1 MRGGP
6 SASPL
11 LQNSRTNQEHT
22 QVAAPQKPN
31 NNANNRAQRDKG
43 GNKTPQIRV
52 NDRIRAPK
60 VRVVTAKGDQLGVM
74 ATRDALA
81 KAKEIG
87 LDLVEVAP
95 NADPPVC
102 RLIDYGK
109 FKYMQAK
116 LQKNNKSKVTKM
128 KEVKL
133 RVGTDVND
141 YNVKMAR
148 TEQFL
153 DHGHKVRFQL
163 CFRNRENAHRELGLD
178 VMAKVVEDMKTMG
191 QVDQAAKLAGNTVT
205 MVLAPLPANQ
215 RVKKFK
221 KYEEADFDAESDEFD
236 ATDDVSEE

>member
-1 MRGGP
+1 MP
-6 SASPL
+6 TP
-11 LQNSRTNQEHT
+11 
-22 QVAAPQKPN
+22 PKN
-31 NNANNRAQRDKG
+31 NNPGNRGARRDQ
-43 GNKTPQIRV
+43 NAKTPQTRV
-52 NDRIRAPK
+52 NDRIRAPR
-60 VRVVTAKGDQLGVM
+60 VRVVTATGDQLGVM
-74 ATRDALA
+74 STRDALA

-109 FKYMQAK
+109 YKYMQAK
-116 LQKNNKSKVTKM
+116 LQKSNKTKAVRM
-128 KEVKL
+128 KEIKL
-133 RVGTDVND
+133 RIGTDVND

-163 CFRNRENAHRELGLD
+163 RFRGRENAHQQLGLE

-191 QVDQAAKLAGNTVT
+191 KVDQPAKLAGNTVT
-205 MVLAPLPANQ
+205 MVLTPLPNGQ

-221 KYEEADFDAESDEFD
+221 KYEEADFDAESEEFD
-236 ATDDVSEE
+236 ATDDE

>member
-1 MRGGP
+1 M
-6 SASPL
+6 
-11 LQNSRTNQEHT
+11 
-22 QVAAPQKPN
+22 AAPQKPSN
-31 NNANNRAQRDKG
+31 TANNRTQRDKG
-43 GNKTPQIRV
+43 GKKEPQIRV

-163 CFRNRENAHRELGLD
+163 RLLL
-178 VMAKVVEDMKTMG
+178 M
-191 QVDQAAKLAGNTVT
+191 
-205 MVLAPLPANQ
+205 
-215 RVKKFK
+215 
-221 KYEEADFDAESDEFD
+221 
-236 ATDDVSEE
+236 

>member
-1 MRGGP
+1 MP
-6 SASPL
+6 
-11 LQNSRTNQEHT
+11 T
-22 QVAAPQKPN
+22 PQKN
-31 NNANNRAQRDKG
+31 NNPG
-43 GNKTPQIRV
+43 GNRNKRDQYGKTPQIRV
-52 NDRIRAPK
+52 NDRIRAPR

-81 KAKEIG
+81 RAKEIG

-116 LQKNNKSKVTKM
+116 LQKNNKAKNVKM

-133 RVGTDVND
+133 RIGTDIND
-141 YNVKMAR
+141 YNVKMGR

-163 CFRNRENAHRELGLD
+163 RFRGRENAHQELGLEL
-178 VMAKVVEDMKTMG
+178 MAKVVEDMKTMG

-215 RVKKFK
+215 RVRKFK

-236 ATDDVSEE
+236 ATDDGDEMDA

>member
-1 MRGGP
+1 MP
-6 SASPL
+6 
-11 LQNSRTNQEHT
+11 
-22 QVAAPQKPN
+22 APQKN
-31 NNANNRAQRDKG
+31 NNSNSASRNNRRDQQ
-43 GNKTPQIRV
+43 NRSQQIRV
-52 NDRIRAPK
+52 NDRIRAPR
-60 VRVVTAKGDQLGVM
+60 VRVVTADGGQLGVM
-74 ATRDALA
+74 PTRDALA

-116 LQKNNKSKVTKM
+116 QQKNNKTKAVRM

-133 RVGTDVND
+133 RIGTDVND

-163 CFRNRENAHRELGLD
+163 RFRGRENAHQQMGLE

-191 QVDQAAKLAGNTVT
+191 KVDQPAKLVGNTVG
-205 MVLAPLPANQ
+205 MVLTPLPPNQ

-221 KYEEADFDAESDEFD
+221 KYEEEDFDTESDEFD
-236 ATDDVSEE
+236 AEDEA

>member
-1 MRGGP
+1 MP
-6 SASPL
+6 
-11 LQNSRTNQEHT
+11 
-22 QVAAPQKPN
+22 APQKN
-31 NNANNRAQRDKG
+31 NSNNAASRGNNRRDQH
-43 GNKTPQIRV
+43 NRTQQTRV
-52 NDRIRAPK
+52 NDRIRAPR
-60 VRVVTAKGDQLGVM
+60 VRVVTADGGQLGVM
-74 ATRDALA
+74 STRDALA
-81 KAKEIG
+81 RAKEIG

-116 LQKNNKSKVTKM
+116 QQKNNKTKAVRM

-133 RVGTDVND
+133 RIGTDVND

-163 CFRNRENAHRELGLD
+163 RFRGRENAHQQMGLE

-191 QVDQAAKLAGNTVT
+191 KVDQPAKLVGNTVG
-205 MVLAPLPANQ
+205 MVLAPLPPNQ

-221 KYEEADFDAESDEFD
+221 KYEEADFDTESDEFD
-236 ATDDVSEE
+236 AEDEA

>member
-1 MRGGP
+1 M
-6 SASPL
+6 PL
-11 LQNSRTNQEHT
+11 PPRPN
-22 QVAAPQKPN
+22 KPAN
-31 NNANNRAQRDKG
+31 NNNRNNRDRNSKA
-43 GNKTPQIRV
+43 PQIRV
-52 NDRIRAPK
+52 NDRIRAPR
-60 VRVVTAKGDQLGVM
+60 VRVITAKGEQLGIM
-74 ATRDALA
+74 QTRDALT

-109 FKYMQAK
+109 YKYMQAK
-116 LQKNNKSKVTKM
+116 LQKGNKAKATRL

-163 CFRNRENAHRELGLD
+163 RFRARENAHKELGLEM
-178 VMAKVVEDMKTMG
+178 MAKVVEDMKTMG

-205 MVLAPLPANQ
+205 MVLTPLPAAQ

-221 KYEEADFDAESDEFD
+221 KYEEEDFDTESEEFD
-236 ATDDVSEE
+236 AKDESAEDSGEE

>member
-1 MRGGP
+1 MP
-6 SASPL
+6 
-11 LQNSRTNQEHT
+11 
-22 QVAAPQKPN
+22 VPQRN
-31 NNANNRAQRDKG
+31 NNTGNSARNNRREQS
-43 GNKTPQIRV
+43 NKTQQTRV
-52 NDRIRAPK
+52 NDRIRAPR
-60 VRVVTAKGDQLGVM
+60 VRVVTAEGDQLGIM
-74 ATRDALA
+74 PTREALA
-81 KAKEIG
+81 RAKDMG

-109 FKYMQAK
+109 FKYMLAK
-116 LQKNNKSKVTKM
+116 QQKNNKTKAVRM

-133 RVGTDVND
+133 RIGTDVND

-163 CFRNRENAHRELGLD
+163 RFRGRENAHQQMGLE
-178 VMAKVVEDMKTMG
+178 VMAKVVEDMRTMAR
-191 QVDQAAKLAGNTVT
+191 VDQPAKLVGNTVG

-221 KYEEADFDAESDEFD
+221 KYEEEGFDAEDEAFD
-236 ATDDVSEE
+236 AEDED

>member
-1 MRGGP
+1 MP
-6 SASPL
+6 
-11 LQNSRTNQEHT
+11 
-22 QVAAPQKPN
+22 APQKNNSNAAASRN
-31 NNANNRAQRDKG
+31 NNRRDQHNRTQ
-43 GNKTPQIRV
+43 QIRV
-52 NDRIRAPK
+52 NDRIRAPR
-60 VRVVTAKGDQLGVM
+60 VRVVTADGGQLGVM
-74 ATRDALA
+74 STRDALS

-109 FKYMQAK
+109 FKYLQAK
-116 LQKNNKSKVTKM
+116 QQKNNKAKTVRM

-133 RVGTDVND
+133 RIGTDVND

-163 CFRNRENAHRELGLD
+163 RFRGRENAHQQMGLE

-191 QVDQAAKLAGNTVT
+191 KVDQPAKLVGNTVG
-205 MVLAPLPANQ
+205 MVLAPLPPNQ

-221 KYEEADFDAESDEFD
+221 KYEEADFDTESEEFD
-236 ATDDVSEE
+236 AADDEA

>member
-1 MRGGP
+1 M
-6 SASPL
+6 PL
-11 LQNSRTNQEHT
+11 PPRPN
-22 QVAAPQKPN
+22 KPAN
-31 NNANNRAQRDKG
+31 NNNNRNNRDR
-43 GNKTPQIRV
+43 NNRTPQVRV
-52 NDRIRAPK
+52 NDRIRAPR
-60 VRVVTAKGDQLGVM
+60 VRVVTAKGEQLGVM
-74 ATRDALA
+74 RTDDALA
-81 KAKEIG
+81 KAKSIG

-109 FKYMQAK
+109 YKYMQAK
-116 LQKNNKSKVTKM
+116 LQKGNKAKATRL

-163 CFRNRENAHRELGLD
+163 RFRARENAHKELGLEM
-178 VMAKVVEDMKTMG
+178 MAKVVEDMKTMG
-191 QVDQAAKLAGNTVT
+191 QVDQPAKLAGNTVT
-205 MVLAPLPANQ
+205 MVLAPLPAAQ

-221 KYEEADFDAESDEFD
+221 KYEDENFDTESDEFD
-236 ATDDVSEE
+236 AKDDDE

>member
-1 MRGGP
+1 MLSTFFIFLWRCKTI
-6 SASPL
+6 SDL
-11 LQNSRTNQEHT
+11 MINEQI
-22 QVAAPQKPN
+22 
-31 NNANNRAQRDKG
+31 RDKE
-43 GNKTPQIRV
+43 IRLIGE
-52 NDRIRAPK
+52 N
-60 VRVVTAKGDQLGVM
+60 GEQLGIM
-74 ATRDALA
+74 SAKDAMKLA
-81 KAKEIG
+81 EEAG
-87 LDLVEVAP
+87 LDLVKIAP
-95 NADPPVC
+95 TAKPPVC
-102 RLIDYGK
+102 KIVDYGK

-163 CFRNRENAHRELGLD
+163 RFRNRENAHRELGLD
-178 VMAKVVEDMKTMG
+178 VMAKVVEDMKPMG
-191 QVDQAAKLAGNTVT
+191 QVDQPAKLAGNTVT

-236 ATDDVSEE
+236 ATDDLGEE

>member
-1 MRGGP
+1 MP
-6 SASPL
+6 
-11 LQNSRTNQEHT
+11 
-22 QVAAPQKPN
+22 APQKNTNP
-31 NNANNRAQRDKG
+31 ANNRGNRREQN
-43 GNKTPQIRV
+43 NKTPQIRV
-52 NDRIRAPK
+52 NDRIRAPR
-60 VRVVTAKGDQLGVM
+60 VRVVTANGDQLGVM

-81 KAKEIG
+81 RAKEIG

-116 LQKNNKSKVTKM
+116 MQKNNKAKTVRM
-128 KEVKL
+128 KEIKL
-133 RVGTDVND
+133 RIGTDVND

-163 CFRNRENAHRELGLD
+163 RFRGRENAHQQLGLE

-191 QVDQAAKLAGNTVT
+191 KVDQAAKLAGNTVT
-205 MVLAPLPANQ
+205 MVLTPLPAGQ

-221 KYEEADFDAESDEFD
+221 KFEEDDFDADSEEFD
-236 ATDDVSEE
+236 ASDDE

>member
-1 MRGGP
+1 VP
-6 SASPL
+6 
-11 LQNSRTNQEHT
+11 
-22 QVAAPQKPN
+22 APQKNTNP
-31 NNANNRAQRDKG
+31 ANNRGNRREQN
-43 GNKTPQIRV
+43 NKTPQIRV
-52 NDRIRAPK
+52 NDRIRAPR
-60 VRVVTAKGDQLGVM
+60 VRVVTANGDQLGVM

-81 KAKEIG
+81 RAKEIG

-116 LQKNNKSKVTKM
+116 MQKNNKAKTVRM
-128 KEVKL
+128 KEIKL
-133 RVGTDVND
+133 RIGTDVND

-163 CFRNRENAHRELGLD
+163 RFRGRENAHQQLGLE

-191 QVDQAAKLAGNTVT
+191 KVDQAAKLAGNSVT
-205 MVLAPLPANQ
+205 MVLTPLPAGQ

-221 KYEEADFDAESDEFD
+221 KFEEDDFDADSEEFD
-236 ATDDVSEE
+236 ASDDE

>member
-1 MRGGP
+1 MALPPKP
-6 SASPL
+6 SKPAS
-11 LQNSRTNQEHT
+11 R
-22 QVAAPQKPN
+22 QK
-31 NNANNRAQRDKG
+31 RDQ

-74 ATRDALA
+74 NTRDALA

-109 FKYMQAK
+109 YKYMQAK
-116 LQKNNKSKVTKM
+116 LQKTNKAKVTKM

-163 CFRNRENAHRELGLD
+163 RFRARENAHKELGMEM
-178 VMAKVVEDMKTMG
+178 MAKVVEDMKTMA

-205 MVLAPLPANQ
+205 MVLTPLPAAQ

-221 KYEEADFDAESDEFD
+221 KYEDENFDTESEEYD
-236 ATDDVSEE
+236 ATDDAAEE

>member
-1 MRGGP
+1 MP
-6 SASPL
+6 
-11 LQNSRTNQEHT
+11 
-22 QVAAPQKPN
+22 APQKNTNPANRGNRREQN
-31 NNANNRAQRDKG
+31 NKN
-43 GNKTPQIRV
+43 PQIRV
-52 NDRIRAPK
+52 NDRIRAPR
-60 VRVVTAKGDQLGVM
+60 VRVVTANGDQLGVM

-81 KAKEIG
+81 RAKEIG

-116 LQKNNKSKVTKM
+116 MQKNNKAKTVRM
-128 KEVKL
+128 KEIKL
-133 RVGTDVND
+133 RIGTDVND

-163 CFRNRENAHRELGLD
+163 RFRGRENAHQQLGLE

-191 QVDQAAKLAGNTVT
+191 KVDQAAKLAGNTVT
-205 MVLAPLPANQ
+205 MVLTPLPNGQ

-221 KYEEADFDAESDEFD
+221 KFQEEDFDVDSEEFD
-236 ATDDVSEE
+236 ASDDE

>member
-1 MRGGP
+1 MP
-6 SASPL
+6 
-11 LQNSRTNQEHT
+11 
-22 QVAAPQKPN
+22 APQKNTNP
-31 NNANNRAQRDKG
+31 ANNRGNRREQN
-43 GNKTPQIRV
+43 NKTPQIRV
-52 NDRIRAPK
+52 NDRIRAPR
-60 VRVVTAKGDQLGVM
+60 VRVVTANGDQLGVM
-74 ATRDALA
+74 TTRDALA
-81 KAKEIG
+81 RAKEIG

-116 LQKNNKSKVTKM
+116 MQKNNKAKTVRM
-128 KEVKL
+128 KEIKL
-133 RVGTDVND
+133 RIGTDVND

-163 CFRNRENAHRELGLD
+163 RFRGRENAHQQLGLE

-191 QVDQAAKLAGNTVT
+191 KVDQAAKLAGNSVT
-205 MVLAPLPANQ
+205 MVLTPLPAGQ

-221 KYEEADFDAESDEFD
+221 KFEEDDFDADSEEFD
-236 ATDDVSEE
+236 ASDDE

>member
-1 MRGGP
+1 M
-6 SASPL
+6 PL
-11 LQNSRTNQEHT
+11 
-22 QVAAPQKPN
+22 PPKPN
-31 NNANNRAQRDKG
+31 RPSGNNNRNNRRDQ
-43 GNKTPQIRV
+43 NKTPQIRV
-52 NDRIRAPK
+52 NERIRAPK

-74 ATRDALA
+74 NTREALA

-109 FKYMQAK
+109 YKYMQAK
-116 LQKNNKSKVTKM
+116 LQKNNKAKTTKM

-141 YNVKMAR
+141 YNVKMSR

-163 CFRNRENAHRELGLD
+163 RFKARENAHKELGLEM
-178 VMAKVVEDMKTMG
+178 MAKVVEDMRTMA

-215 RVKKFK
+215 RVRKFK
-221 KYEEADFDAESDEFD
+221 KYADENFDTESEEFD
-236 ATDDVSEE
+236 AKDDIAEE

>member
-1 MRGGP
+1 MP
-6 SASPL
+6 
-11 LQNSRTNQEHT
+11 
-22 QVAAPQKPN
+22 APQKN
-31 NNANNRAQRDKG
+31 NNAAARPNRREQN
-43 GNKTPQIRV
+43 NKTPQVRV
-52 NDRIRAPK
+52 NDRIRAPR
-60 VRVVTAKGDQLGVM
+60 VRVVTATGDQLGVM
-74 ATRDALA
+74 ATRDALIR
-81 KAKEIG
+81 AKEIG

-116 LQKNNKSKVTKM
+116 MQKNNKAKTVRM
-128 KEVKL
+128 KEIKL
-133 RVGTDVND
+133 RIGTDVND

-163 CFRNRENAHRELGLD
+163 RFRGRENAHQQLGLE

-191 QVDQAAKLAGNTVT
+191 KVDQAAKLAGNPVT
-205 MVLAPLPANQ
+205 MVLTPLPQAQ

-236 ATDDVSEE
+236 ATDDE

>member
-1 MRGGP
+1 MP
-6 SASPL
+6 
-11 LQNSRTNQEHT
+11 
-22 QVAAPQKPN
+22 APQKKNTPN
-31 NNANNRAQRDKG
+31 NAAQPRNNRRDQH
-43 GNKTPQIRV
+43 NNRTQQIRV
-52 NDRIRAPK
+52 NDRIRAPR
-60 VRVVTAKGDQLGVM
+60 VRVVTADGDQLGVM
-74 ATRDALA
+74 STRDALA

-116 LQKNNKSKVTKM
+116 QQKNNKTKAVRM

-133 RVGTDVND
+133 RIGTDVND

-163 CFRNRENAHRELGLD
+163 RFRGRENAHQQMGLE

-191 QVDQAAKLAGNTVT
+191 KVDQPAKLVGNTVG
-205 MVLAPLPANQ
+205 MVLAPLPPNQ

-221 KYEEADFDAESDEFD
+221 KYEEEDFDAESEEFD
-236 ATDDVSEE
+236 ATDA

>member
-1 MRGGP
+1 MP
-6 SASPL
+6 
-11 LQNSRTNQEHT
+11 
-22 QVAAPQKPN
+22 APQKNTNP
-31 NNANNRAQRDKG
+31 ANRANRREQN
-43 GNKTPQIRV
+43 NKTPQIRV
-52 NDRIRAPK
+52 NDRIRAPR
-60 VRVVTAKGDQLGVM
+60 VRVVTANGDQLGVM

-81 KAKEIG
+81 RAKEIG

-116 LQKNNKSKVTKM
+116 MQKNNKAKTVRM
-128 KEVKL
+128 KEIKL
-133 RVGTDVND
+133 RIGTDVND

-163 CFRNRENAHRELGLD
+163 RFRGRENAHQQLGLE

-191 QVDQAAKLAGNTVT
+191 KVDQAAKLAGNTVT
-205 MVLAPLPANQ
+205 MVLTPLPAGQ

-221 KYEEADFDAESDEFD
+221 KFQEEDFDVDSEEFD
-236 ATDDVSEE
+236 ASDDE

>member
-1 MRGGP
+1 MP
-6 SASPL
+6 
-11 LQNSRTNQEHT
+11 T
-22 QVAAPQKPN
+22 PQKN
-31 NNANNRAQRDKG
+31 NNPG
-43 GNKTPQIRV
+43 GNRNTKRDQHGKMPQIRV
-52 NDRIRAPK
+52 NDRIRAPR

-81 KAKEIG
+81 RAKEIG

-109 FKYMQAK
+109 YKYMQAK
-116 LQKNNKSKVTKM
+116 LQKNNKAKTVKM

-133 RVGTDVND
+133 RIGTDLND
-141 YNVKMAR
+141 YNVKMGR

-163 CFRNRENAHRELGLD
+163 RFRGRENAHQDLGLEL
-178 VMAKVVEDMKTMG
+178 MAKVVEDMKTMG

-205 MVLAPLPANQ
+205 MVLAPLPAAQ
-215 RVKKFK
+215 RVRKFK
-221 KYEEADFDAESDEFD
+221 KYEEADFDAESEEFD
-236 ATDDVSEE
+236 ASDEADEVDA

>member
-1 MRGGP
+1 MP
-6 SASPL
+6 TP
-11 LQNSRTNQEHT
+11 
-22 QVAAPQKPN
+22 PKN
-31 NNANNRAQRDKG
+31 NNPGNRGNRRDQ
-43 GNKTPQIRV
+43 NAKTPQTRV
-52 NDRIRAPK
+52 NDRIRAPR
-60 VRVVTAKGDQLGVM
+60 VRVVTATGDQLGVM
-74 ATRDALA
+74 STRDALA

-109 FKYMQAK
+109 YKYMQAK
-116 LQKNNKSKVTKM
+116 LQKSNKTKAVRM
-128 KEVKL
+128 KEIKL
-133 RVGTDVND
+133 RIGTDVND

-163 CFRNRENAHRELGLD
+163 RFRGRENAHQQLGLE

-191 QVDQAAKLAGNTVT
+191 KVDQPAKLAGNTVT
-205 MVLAPLPANQ
+205 MVLTPLPNGQ

-221 KYEEADFDAESDEFD
+221 RYEEADFDAESEEFD
-236 ATDDVSEE
+236 ATDDE

>member
-1 MRGGP
+1 MP
-6 SASPL
+6 
-11 LQNSRTNQEHT
+11 
-22 QVAAPQKPN
+22 APQRPN
-31 NNANNRAQRDKG
+31 NNNAARNNRRDQS
-43 GNKTPQIRV
+43 NKTQQTRV
-52 NDRIRAPK
+52 NDRIRAPR
-60 VRVVTAKGDQLGVM
+60 VRVVTADGDQLGVM
-74 ATRDALA
+74 STRDALA
-81 KAKEIG
+81 RAKELG

-116 LQKNNKSKVTKM
+116 QQKNNKTKTVRM

-133 RVGTDVND
+133 RIGTDVND

-163 CFRNRENAHRELGLD
+163 RFRGRENAHQQMGLE
-178 VMAKVVEDMKTMG
+178 VMAKVVEDMKTMAR
-191 QVDQAAKLAGNTVT
+191 VDQPAKLVGNTVG
-205 MVLAPLPANQ
+205 MVLAPLPENQ

-236 ATDDVSEE
+236 AEDEA